1 VVETSAW
8 SVPPLFELIAHTG
21 HVDREEL
28 YRTLNMGI
36 GMVIV
41 LSPQDAEETRRFLPE
56 SLTICFIREG
66 EGVVIDFS

>member
-8 SVPPLFELIAHTG
+8 SVPPLFQLIAHTG
-21 HVDREEL
+21 HINREEM

-36 GMVIV
+36 GMVLA
-41 LSPQDAEETRRFLPE
+41 LSPQDAQEMRRFLPE
-56 SLTICFIREG
+56 SFTIGFVREG